1 MNGREARESGR
12 SRNATVA
19 PTAAFAYVNNR
30 SPDYCHVVTAMY
42 FVMYICVAIPWIRRN
57 KLTQPD
63 DGESRTYRVDRCWD
77 PDAE

>member
-1 MNGREARESGR
+1 MAQIDPLLPFKIGPMNGREARESGR

-42 FVMYICVAIPWIRRN
+42 FVMYICVANPLDSAQQTDPTRR
-57 KLTQPD
+57 
-63 DGESRTYRVDRCWD
+63 W
-77 PDAE
+77 